1 MRGSSTTIKV
11 NSPYITEDE
20 VREVAKVLGSGN
32 LAAGEYTRLFE
43 ESFAR
48 YLGVRHVLTVS
59 NGTVALYLA
68 LKALGIGPGD
78 EVAVPDFTFFATASS
93 VVLAGGK
100 VIPVD
105 IDLETYNIDPN
116 DLRERLTE
124 KTKAVILV
132 HLYGQPADVDGVR
145 EVLDDKAVFLVE
157 DCAQSHGA
165 EYKGVKTGSLGVVS
179 AFSFYAT
186 KNLTMGEGGAVAT
199 NRDDI
204 AEYVRLQ
211 RNHGQVEKYFH
222 SVIGWNFRITDLQA
236 ALGYVQ
242 LAKLDKMNDRRR
254 AIAKIY
260 NEELSGIKFLRL
272 PVEKSYAKHVYHQ
285 YTVWVHGDGVRDK
298 LSEFL
303 RTKGVQTAVH
313 YPNPVHKQ
321 PALRDYLIM
330 SKKLVNSVEAS
341 KHVLSLPMHPGLS
354 DEDVLT
360 VVEYIKEF
368 FRGLK
373 V

>member
-1 MRGSSTTIKV
+1 MVSSVVIKV
-11 NSPYITEDE
+11 NAPYITDE
-20 VREVAKVLGSGN
+20 EIQEVIKVLRSGN
-32 LAAGEYTRLFE
+32 LAAGEYVRLFE
-43 ESFAR
+43 DSFAK

-59 NGTVALYLA
+59 NGTIALYLA
-68 LKALGIGPGD
+68 LKALGVGPGD

-105 IDLETYNIDPN
+105 IDLETYDIDPD
-116 DLRERLTE
+116 DLKERLTDR
-124 KTKAVILV
+124 TKAVVLV
-132 HLYGQPADVDGVR
+132 HLYGQPADVDSVK
-145 EVLDDKAVFLVE
+145 EVLSNKNIFLIE

-186 KNLTMGEGGAVAT
+186 KNLTMGEGGAVVT

-204 AEYVRLQ
+204 AEYVKLQ
-211 RNHGQVEKYFH
+211 RNHGQTEKYFH
-222 SVIGWNFRITDLQA
+222 SVIGWNFRITDFQA

-242 LAKLDKMNDRRR
+242 LTKLDKMNERRR

-260 NEELSGIKFLRL
+260 SEELSSLKSLRL
-272 PVEKSYAKHVYHQ
+272 PTEKPYAKHVYHQ
-285 YTVWVHGDGVRDK
+285 YTVWVHGNGVRDK

-303 RTKGVQTAVH
+303 RSRGIQTAIH

-321 PALRDYLIM
+321 PALKEHLVL
-330 SKKLVNSVEAS
+330 SKKLRNSVEAS
-341 KHVLSLPMHPGLS
+341 RHVLSLPMHPGLT
-354 DEDVLT
+354 DEDILMIVR
-360 VVEYIKEF
+360 YIRDF
-368 FRGLK
+368 FRDLK
-373 V
+373 T

>member
-1 MRGSSTTIKV
+1 MSLVMIKV
-11 NSPYITEDE
+11 NAPYITDE
-20 VREVAKVLGSGN
+20 EVQEVIKVLRSGN
-32 LAAGEYTRLFE
+32 LAAGEYVRLFE
-43 ESFAR
+43 DSFAK
-48 YLGVRHVLTVS
+48 YLRVRHVLTVS

-68 LKALGIGPGD
+68 LKALGIGSGD

-105 IDLETYNIDPN
+105 IDLETYNIDPD
-116 DLRERLTE
+116 DLKKRLTE

-132 HLYGQPADVDGVR
+132 HLYGQPADVDSVR
-145 EVLDDKAVFLVE
+145 DVLDGKNIFLIE

-165 EYKGVKTGSLGVVS
+165 EYKGFKTGSLGTVS

-199 NRDDI
+199 NEDSI
-204 AEYVRLQ
+204 AEYVKLQ
-211 RNHGQVEKYFH
+211 RNHGQVEKYLH

-236 ALGYVQ
+236 ALGYIQ
-242 LAKLDKMNDRRR
+242 LAKLDMMNERRR

-260 NEELSGIKFLRL
+260 SDELSRLEMLRL
-272 PVEKSYAKHVYHQ
+272 PTEKPYAKHVYHQ
-285 YTVWVHGDGVRDK
+285 YTVWVHGSSVRDK

-303 RTKGVQTAVH
+303 RNRGVQTAVH
-313 YPNPVHKQ
+313 YPHPIHMQ
-321 PALRDYLIM
+321 PALREYLIM
-330 SKKLVNSVEAS
+330 NKKLYNSVEAS

-354 DEDVLT
+354 DDDVLMIIK
-360 VVEYIKEF
+360 YIKEF
-368 FRGLK
+368 FRDLK
-373 V
+373 T